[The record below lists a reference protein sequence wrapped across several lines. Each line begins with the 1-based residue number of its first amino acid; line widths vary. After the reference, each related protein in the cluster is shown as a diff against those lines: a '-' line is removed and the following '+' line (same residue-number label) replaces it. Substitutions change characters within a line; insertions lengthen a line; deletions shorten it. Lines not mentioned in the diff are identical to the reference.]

1 MPLLHIQ
8 LKSNVTQVELQQEIQ
23 AQHMRL
29 RTVHAAFGPLAGVRA
44 NSGVLIDLGGD
55 FLGNTREINSSTKA
69 SLVVGGHSYF
79 YIPRPGAGQASGPA
93 DGGLSPCPPF
103 ICDMNIGLDS
113 LTIPRSFT
121 VSVFKDDV
129 IKNLA
134 TFSDNEVHEINLYF
148 EYQTNDETHSV

>member
-29 RTVHAAFGPLAGVRA
+29 RTVHAAFGPLAEVRA

-55 FLGNTREINSSTKA
+55 FLGNTREINSSTNA
-69 SLVVGGHSYF
+69 SHSIGGHSYF
-79 YIPRPGAGQASGPA
+79 YIPRPGAGQAPG
-93 DGGLSPCPPF
+93 PPF
-103 ICDMNIGLDS
+103 CQDMNIGLDS

-121 VSVFKDDV
+121 VSVYRDDV

-134 TFSDNEVHEINLYF
+134 TFGNNDVHEINLYF
-148 EYQTNDETHSV
+148 EYQTNDDTHTV